1 MKDILQTVIYK
12 IVHRAHL
19 SYCNAFLLFVL
30 MFLVM
35 NVIKTYIIYDLT
47 WQFAIYIRVAYIFC
61 VSVIIE
67 SINHSS

>member
-1 MKDILQTVIYK
+1 MTDILQTVMYK
-12 IVHRAHL
+12 IIFRAHL
-19 SYCNAFLLFVL
+19 SYCNAFLLFIL

-47 WQFAIYIRVAYIFC
+47 WQFMICIRMAYIFC